1 VPDPPPKAAPTE
13 DKIDPHLIHVCPGQY
28 VAPKLS
34 GTLTVAED
42 QYLRNQ
48 NRLLEQYHQR
58 NPPVPTWQEQLHQ
71 AATTNLADNH
81 PYQGSNNAWI
91 HGKRSVHNPQPVESL
106 TPSNAQDLG
115 WRQSPYS
122 TQTKSIIG
130 NTAIVITNQSMPIHM
145 LQHPFAPTTSV
156 HPPAR
161 LQQPSGSG
169 VAYPSVLPP
178 QQAQHLPVRTPSN
191 RGFAVNQ
198 AFQASPGGMIS
209 ADAPSGKSAP
219 ITDTHPLIA
228 ANNPTADLAHLRGN
242 QWEEAARRRAHEFNM
257 LPKEHKEKKV
267 SEFLQS
273 NAPANIGLEAS
284 QPNRHSGLVQDY
296 ATPVAPG
303 CGTPAVSNEHQL
315 APQQTQQAYRY
326 QHQQPGAQT
335 DRGHGAQSFAHH
347 PSYSN
352 ATSAFP
358 DPNAMYAWSIQ
369 KPPEK
374 K

>member
-1 VPDPPPKAAPTE
+1 VATE
-13 DKIDPHLIHVCPGQY
+13 SILN
-28 VAPKLS
+28 A
-34 GTLTVAED
+34 D
-42 QYLRNQ
+42 Q
-48 NRLLEQYHQR
+48 
-58 NPPVPTWQEQLHQ
+58 
-71 AATTNLADNH
+71 
-81 PYQGSNNAWI
+81 
-91 HGKRSVHNPQPVESL
+91 VHNRQHCDCYHESI
-106 TPSNAQDLG
+106 NANPHVATSLRTHDK
-115 WRQSPYS
+115 RAS
-122 TQTKSIIG
+122 TSSASA
-130 NTAIVITNQSMPIHM
+130 AIREWS
-145 LQHPFAPTTSV
+145 
-156 HPPAR
+156 R
-161 LQQPSGSG
+161 L
-169 VAYPSVLPP
+169 
-178 QQAQHLPVRTPSN
+178 
-191 RGFAVNQ
+191 
-198 AFQASPGGMIS
+198 
-209 ADAPSGKSAP
+209 P